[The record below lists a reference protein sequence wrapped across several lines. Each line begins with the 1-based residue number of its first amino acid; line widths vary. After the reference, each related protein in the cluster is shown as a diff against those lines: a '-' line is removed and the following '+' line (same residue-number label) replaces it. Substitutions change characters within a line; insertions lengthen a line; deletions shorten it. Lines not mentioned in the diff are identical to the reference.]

1 MTRIDFYILQDVNLG
16 AQHRFACR
24 LAAQALA
31 GGKTTDGSQPVILH
45 TADEQTARE
54 VDELLWH
61 YPDRR
66 FVPHAVAGD
75 PSAGSA
81 PVLITW
87 QEPPAFDGVLFNLTS
102 EVPHFFNRFHRVV
115 EVVVQDQLDAGRE
128 RYRFY
133 RHRGYPLYDH
143 KLDEWE
149 TEIQAS

>member
-16 AQHRFACR
+16 AAHRFVCR
-24 LAAQALA
+24 LAAQAV
-31 GGKTTDGSQPVILH
+31 GNGQPVVLH

-66 FVPHAVAGD
+66 FVPHALAGD
-75 PSAGSA
+75 PSAANA
-81 PVLITW
+81 PVIITW
-87 QEPPAFDGVLFNLTS
+87 QEPPAFDGVLFNLTAD
-102 EVPHFFNRFHRVV
+102 VPHFFNRFHRVV
-115 EVVVQDQLDAGRE
+115 EVVVQDHLDAGRE

-143 KLDEWE
+143 KMDEWE
-149 TEIQAS
+149 TETQPS

>member
-1 MTRIDFYILQDVNLG
+1 MTRIDFYILQDVNQG

-24 LAAQALA
+24 LAAQAL
-31 GGKTTDGSQPVILH
+31 GSSQPVVLH
-45 TADEQTARE
+45 TADEQMARDL
-54 VDELLWH
+54 DELLWH

-66 FVPHAVAGD
+66 FVPHAIAGD
-75 PSAGSA
+75 PAAKHA

-87 QEPPAFDGVLFNLTS
+87 QEPPGFDGVLFNLTA

-115 EVVVQDQLDAGRE
+115 EVVVQDHLDAGRE

-149 TEIQAS
+149 TETQAL